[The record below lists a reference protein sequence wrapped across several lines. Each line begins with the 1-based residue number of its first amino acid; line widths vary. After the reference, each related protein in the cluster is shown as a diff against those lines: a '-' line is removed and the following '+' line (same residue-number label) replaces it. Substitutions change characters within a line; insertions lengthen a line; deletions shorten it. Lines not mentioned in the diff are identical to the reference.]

1 LEQLFYNLKLYE
13 YIGHGDVDLKNE
25 KWTKEKMG
33 PYGWTLLHLIA
44 AKLPSELTEEEI
56 HKFKIFMH
64 LL

>member
-1 LEQLFYNLKLYE
+1 LK
-13 YIGHGDVDLKNE
+13 DE

-44 AKLPSELTEEEI
+44 AKLPSELTEEEV

>member
-1 LEQLFYNLKLYE
+1 LK
-13 YIGHGDVDLKNE
+13 DE

-44 AKLPSELTEEEI
+44 AKLPSELTEEEV

-64 LL
+64 LLYLKFIKFLLKLKILSL